1 MKHLED
7 NLQQS
12 VVKYFRLMFPACTIF
27 AVPNGGNRNA
37 REGARLKKQGVLA
50 GVSDLVLVFP
60 NRIIFVELKIGKN
73 KQQATQKQFQSNVQM
88 MGHEYYLIYSID
100 EFIKLSKGW

>member
-1 MKHLED
+1 MKHEED

-12 VVKYFRLMFPACTIF
+12 IVTYFRFAFPKYLIF

-50 GVSDLVLVFP
+50 GVSDLVIVLP
-60 NRIIFVELKIGKN
+60 NKTIFVELKVGKG
-73 KQQATQKQFQSNVQM
+73 KQQATQKSFQANVEM
-88 MGHEYYLIYSID
+88 LGYEYYLIYSLD
-100 EFIKLSKGW
+100 EFIELSKLF